1 MDTIIAQYLVLSAL
15 TLLKIYIDIYEGR
28 NKNAMLA
35 YLGEKSLSLIT
46 FLRDRIAVD
55 LLWFQL

>member
-1 MDTIIAQYLVLSAL
+1 MDTILVQYLVLSTVAL
-15 TLLKIYIDIYEGR
+15 SKIYIDVYGGR

-35 YLGEKSLSLIT
+35 YLGKKSLSLIT
-46 FLRDRIAVD
+46 FFRDRIAVD